1 MSDDD
6 NGDEKVLAIDFMG
19 YMFTKQYYEKY
30 WLAST
35 ELSKLAKWWD
45 FEKVIRK
52 GWTPDEMV
60 ALMDEAGV
68 ERHCIVQF
76 IMKSY
81 REDRLIIDVTTE
93 EVAEVLRA
101 HPDRF
106 IGFAGINPL
115 KGMDGVREIERAVKE
130 FGFKAAYLHV
140 YGFNIPI
147 DHRRLYPFYA
157 KCEELGV
164 PVSMQVGHSA
174 EAMPSEHA
182 RPILL
187 DNIAL
192 DFPGLTIVGTHTG
205 WPWIEDMIA
214 MAWKH
219 DNVYV
224 GMDAHMPKYWD
235 PSILRFV
242 KTRGQ
247 DKVLWGTNGPTAF
260 THGHILPQIDALDLK
275 PQVKRKLLRENAIKV
290 LGLE

>member
-1 MSDDD
+1 MND
-6 NGDEKVLAIDFMG
+6 DEKVLAIDFMG
-19 YMFTKQYYEKY
+19 YMFTRSYFEKY
-30 WLAST
+30 WLASD
-35 ELSKLAKWWD
+35 ELSKLAQWWN
-45 FEKVIRK
+45 FEDAIRK

-60 ALMDEAGV
+60 GLMDEASV
-68 ERHCIVQF
+68 DKHCIVQF

-93 EVAEVLRA
+93 EVAEVLQA

-115 KGMDGVREIERAVKE
+115 RGMERAIRD
-130 FGFKAAYLHV
+130 FGFRAAYLHV

-174 EAMPSEHA
+174 ESMPSEHA

-205 WPWIEDMIA
+205 WPWTEEMIA
-214 MAWKH
+214 MGWKH
-219 DNVYV
+219 DNVYI
-224 GMDAHMPKYWD
+224 GMDAHMPKYWEK
-235 PSILRFV
+235 SLLTFV

-247 DKVLWGTNGPTAF
+247 DKVIWGTNGPTAF
-260 THGHILPQIDALDLK
+260 THGHILPQVDALELK
-275 PQVKRKLLRENAIKV
+275 PEVKRKLLRENAMKV
-290 LGLE
+290 LGLD

>member
-1 MSDDD
+1 MSDTE
-6 NGDEKVLAIDFMG
+6 NAEEEILAIDFMG
-19 YMFTKQYYEKY
+19 YMFTKQYFEKY
-30 WLAST
+30 WFASD
-35 ELSKLAKWWD
+35 ELRKLAEWWKFD
-45 FEKVIRK
+45 EVIRK

-60 ALMDEAGV
+60 ALMDAAGV
-68 ERHCIVQF
+68 EKHCMMQF
-76 IMKSY
+76 KMKSY
-81 REDRLIIDVTTE
+81 KEDRIIIDVTDE
-93 EVAEVLRA
+93 EMAEVIET

-115 KGMDGVREIERAVKE
+115 LGMDGVRAMERGIKE

-147 DHRRLYPFYA
+147 DHRKLYPFYA

-174 EAMPSEHA
+174 ESMPSEHA
-182 RPILL
+182 RPMLL

-205 WPWIEDMIA
+205 WPWCEEMIA

-235 PSILRFV
+235 KSLLTFV

-260 THGHILPQIDALDLK
+260 THDHILPQVHELGLK
-275 PQVKRKLLRENAIKV
+275 HSVKKKLLRDNAIKV
-290 LGLE
+290 LGL

>member
-1 MSDDD
+1 M
-6 NGDEKVLAIDFMG
+6 NAPAEKIMAIDFMG
-19 YMFTKQYYEKY
+19 YMFTKSYFEKY
-30 WLAST
+30 WLASA

-45 FEKVIRK
+45 FESVIRK

-60 ALMDEAGV
+60 ALMDQAGV

-81 REDRLIIDVTTE
+81 REDRLIIDVKTE
-93 EVAEVLRA
+93 EVAEVIKA
-101 HPDRF
+101 HPNRF
-106 IGFAGINPL
+106 VGFAGINPQ
-115 KGMDGVREIERAVKE
+115 KGMDGVREMERAIKD

-174 EAMPSEHA
+174 ESMPSEMA

-192 DFPGLTIVGTHTG
+192 DFPKLTIVGTHTG
-205 WPWIEDMIA
+205 WPWVEEMIA

-219 DNVYV
+219 ENVYL

-235 PSILRFV
+235 PSLLRFV

-247 DKVLWGTNGPTAF
+247 DKVIWGTNGPTAF
-260 THGHILPQIDALDLK
+260 THGHILPQVDELNLK
-275 PQVKRKLLRENAIKV
+275 PEVKRKLLRDNARKV
-290 LGLE
+290 LKLA

>member
-1 MSDDD
+1 MNAPAD
-6 NGDEKVLAIDFMG
+6 KIMAIDFMG
-19 YMFTKQYYEKY
+19 YMFTKSYFEKY
-30 WLAST
+30 WLASA

-45 FEKVIRK
+45 FESVIRK

-60 ALMDEAGV
+60 ALMDQAGV

-81 REDRLIIDVTTE
+81 REDRLIIDVKTE
-93 EVAEVLRA
+93 EVAEVIKA
-101 HPDRF
+101 HPNRF
-106 IGFAGINPL
+106 VGFAGINPQR
-115 KGMDGVREIERAVKE
+115 GMDGVREMERAIKE

-174 EAMPSEHA
+174 ESMPSEMA

-192 DFPGLTIVGTHTG
+192 DFPKLTIVGTHTG
-205 WPWIEDMIA
+205 WPWVEEMIA

-219 DNVYV
+219 ENVYL

-235 PSILRFV
+235 PSLLRFV

-247 DKVLWGTNGPTAF
+247 DKVIWGTNGPTAF
-260 THGHILPQIDALDLK
+260 THGHILPQVDELNLK
-275 PQVKRKLLRENAIKV
+275 PEVKRKLLRDNARKV
-290 LGLE
+290 LKLA

>member
-1 MSDDD
+1 MGDD
-6 NGDEKVLAIDFMG
+6 GTEKIMAIDFMG
-19 YMFTKQYYEKY
+19 YMFTEDYFRNY
-30 WLAST
+30 WLASE
-35 ELSKLAKWWD
+35 ELSKLAQWWD
-45 FEKVIRK
+45 FEKIIKK

-68 ERHCIVQF
+68 GIHCIMQ
-76 IMKSY
+76 IKMKSY
-81 REDRLIIDVTTE
+81 RHDKLIIDVKTE
-93 EVAEVLRA
+93 EVAEVIAA

-115 KGMDGVREIERAVKE
+115 HGMEGVRAMARAITE
-130 FGFKAAYLHV
+130 HGFKAAYLHV
-140 YGFNIPI
+140 YGFNLAI

-174 EAMPSEHA
+174 EAMPSELA
-182 RPILL
+182 RPMLL

-205 WPWIEDMIA
+205 WPWCEEMIA

-235 PSILRFV
+235 KSLLTFV
-242 KTRGQ
+242 KTRGR

-260 THGHILPQIDALDLK
+260 THAHILSQIDTLELK
-275 PQVKRKLLRENAIKV
+275 PEVKRKLLRDNAQKV
-290 LGLE
+290 LGLS

>member
-1 MSDDD
+1 MND
-6 NGDEKVLAIDFMG
+6 DEKVLAIDFMC
-19 YMFTKQYYEKY
+19 YMFTRSYFEKY
-30 WLAST
+30 WLASD
-35 ELSKLAKWWD
+35 ELSKLAQWWN
-45 FEKVIRK
+45 FEDAIRK

-60 ALMDEAGV
+60 GLMDEASV
-68 ERHCIVQF
+68 DKHCIVQF

-93 EVAEVLRA
+93 EVAEVLQA

-115 KGMDGVREIERAVKE
+115 RGMDGVREMERAIRD
-130 FGFKAAYLHV
+130 FGFRAAYLHV

-174 EAMPSEHA
+174 ESMPSEHA

-205 WPWIEDMIA
+205 WPWTEEMIA
-214 MAWKH
+214 MGWKH
-219 DNVYV
+219 DNVYI
-224 GMDAHMPKYWD
+224 GMDAHMPKYWEK
-235 PSILRFV
+235 SLLTFV

-247 DKVLWGTNGPTAF
+247 DKVIWGTNGPTAF
-260 THGHILPQIDALDLK
+260 THGHILPQVDALELK
-275 PQVKRKLLRENAIKV
+275 PEVKRKLLRENAMKV
-290 LGLE
+290 LGLD